1 MKAKKFLQKHPR
13 LDYLQRCF
21 RRRKN
26 QDFVDEVM
34 SIGYDPM
41 RLHVVQLGEENQGKL
56 IYIAKTMGCDGFFA
70 ELRFLLNE
78 LYFADKLGLVPVL
91 TMSEKSSYAEKE
103 PINGSTNPFE
113 YYFLQPT
120 EVSLASAKKSFA
132 VVEHNWIQRDFIK
145 TSLGFRSGYAPTDE
159 YFDVISGLMKKYLR
173 FNADTERKVCDV
185 AKALLGE
192 GRTLGIHIRG
202 ADFKRHYNK
211 HPNMVTIEEY
221 AASVEETLREH
232 SFEKIFLATDD
243 SEAIE
248 TFTARFSDKLVYY
261 KDVIRTSGDET
272 VMRSSVDRPL
282 HHYHLGLEV
291 IRDSYTLSICDG
303 LIAGLSN
310 VSIFS
315 RLMKQSEGNRY
326 KYLKILDKGIK
337 GQNG

>member
-1 MKAKKFLQKHPR
+1 MGAKNFLQKHGK
-13 LDYLQRCF
+13 LNYFQRCF

-26 QDFVDEVM
+26 KEFVDEVM

-41 RLHVVQLGEENQGKL
+41 RLHILQLGEENQGKM

-91 TMSEKSSYAEKE
+91 TMSNHSSYAEKE
-103 PINGSTNPFE
+103 PINGTMNPFE

-120 EVSLASAKKSFA
+120 DVTLESAEKSFA

-145 TSLGFRSGYAPTDE
+145 TNLGFQSGYAPTDE

-173 FNADTERKVCDV
+173 FNADTQHKVCNV
-185 AKALLGE
+185 AKGLLGE
-192 GRTLGIHIRG
+192 GKTLGIHIRG
-202 ADFKRHYNK
+202 ADFKRHYDN
-211 HPNMVTIEEY
+211 HPNIVTIEEY
-221 AASVEETLREH
+221 AQNVEETLKRNH
-232 SFEKIFLATDD
+232 FDKIFLATDD

-248 TFTARFSDKLVYY
+248 VFTAKFGDKLLYY

-272 VMRSSVDRPL
+272 VMKSNVDRPL
-282 HHYHLGLEV
+282 HHYYLGLEV
-291 IRDSYTLSICDG
+291 IRDSYTLSLCDG

-315 RLMKQSEGNRY
+315 RLMKQSEGKSY
-326 KYLKILDKGIK
+326 DYLKILDKGIK
-337 GQNG
+337 G

>member
-1 MKAKKFLQKHPR
+1 MKTKNFLQKHAK
-13 LDYLQRCF
+13 LNYLQRCF

-26 QDFVDEVM
+26 KEFVEEVM
-34 SIGYDPM
+34 SIGYDPL
-41 RLHVVQLGEENQGKL
+41 RLHVVQLGQENQGKMV
-56 IYIAKTMGCDGFFA
+56 YIAKTMGCDGFFA

-91 TMSEKSSYAEKE
+91 TMSQNSSYAEKE

-120 EVSLASAKKSFA
+120 EVSLESAEKSFA

-145 TSLGFRSGYAPTDE
+145 TSLGFESGYAPTDE
-159 YFDVISGLMKKYLR
+159 YFEVISDLMRKYLR
-173 FNADTERKVCDV
+173 FNEDTEIKVCGA

-202 ADFKRHYNK
+202 ADFKRHYDK

-221 AASVEETLREH
+221 AESVEETLKQEH
-232 SFEKIFLATDD
+232 FEKIFLATDD

-248 TFTARFSDKLVYY
+248 TFTAKFGDKLVYY
-261 KDVIRTSGDET
+261 KDVIRTAGDET
-272 VMRSSVDRPL
+272 VMRSNVDRPL

-303 LIAGLSN
+303 LIVGLSN

-315 RLMKQSEGNRY
+315 RLMKQSEGKKY
-326 KYLKILDKGIK
+326 DYLKILDKGIK
-337 GQNG
+337 G